1 MKAVN
6 NYIIIEKIKEEPQKQ
21 NGLLITDN
29 HTKDIRYLKGKV
41 VTVGNLV
48 QGVTND
54 DIIYYDRHAGHGIE
68 YNEQLYHVIKEQD
81 VVVVA

>member
-21 NGLLITDN
+21 NGLLITDS
-29 HTKDIRYLKGKV
+29 HTKDIRYLRGKV
-41 VTVGNLV
+41 ITIGNLV

-54 DIIYYDRHAGHGIE
+54 DVVYYDRHAGHSIE
-68 YNEQLYHVIKEQD
+68 YNEKIYHVIREQD
-81 VVVVA
+81 VVLVI

>member
-21 NGLLITDN
+21 NGLLITDS
-29 HTKDIRYLKGKV
+29 HTKDIRYLRGKV
-41 VTVGNLV
+41 ITIGNLV

-54 DIIYYDRHAGHGIE
+54 AIVYYDRHAGHSIE
-68 YNEQLYHVIKEQD
+68 YNEKIYHVIREQD
-81 VVVVA
+81 VVVVV

>member
-29 HTKDIRYLKGKV
+29 HTKDIRYLRGKV
-41 VTVGNLV
+41 ITVGNLV

-68 YNEQLYHVIKEQD
+68 YNERLYHVIKEQD

>member
-21 NGLLITDN
+21 NGLLITDS
-29 HTKDIRYLKGKV
+29 HTKDIRYLRGKV
-41 VTVGNLV
+41 ITIGNLV

-54 DIIYYDRHAGHGIE
+54 DIIYYDRHAGHSIE
-68 YNEQLYHVIKEQD
+68 YNEKIYHVIKEQD
-81 VVVVA
+81 VVAVV

>member
-21 NGLLITDN
+21 NGLLITDS
-29 HTKDIRYLKGKV
+29 HTKDIRYLRGKV
-41 VTVGNLV
+41 ITIGNLV

-54 DIIYYDRHAGHGIE
+54 DIIYYDRHAGHSIE
-68 YNEQLYHVIKEQD
+68 YNEKIYHVIREQD
-81 VVVVA
+81 VVVVV

>member
-21 NGLLITDN
+21 NGLLITDS
-29 HTKDIRYLKGKV
+29 HTKDIRYLRGKV
-41 VTVGNLV
+41 ITIGNLV

-54 DIIYYDRHAGHGIE
+54 DVVYYDRHAGHSIE
-68 YNEQLYHVIKEQD
+68 YNEKIYHVIREQD
-81 VVVVA
+81 VVVVV

>member
-29 HTKDIRYLKGKV
+29 HTKDIRYLRGKV
-41 VTVGNLV
+41 ISVGNLV
-48 QGVTND
+48 HGVTND
-54 DIIYYDRHAGHGIE
+54 DVIYYDRHAGHGVE
-68 YNEQLYHVIKEQD
+68 FNGELYHVIKEQD
-81 VVVVA
+81 VVIVV